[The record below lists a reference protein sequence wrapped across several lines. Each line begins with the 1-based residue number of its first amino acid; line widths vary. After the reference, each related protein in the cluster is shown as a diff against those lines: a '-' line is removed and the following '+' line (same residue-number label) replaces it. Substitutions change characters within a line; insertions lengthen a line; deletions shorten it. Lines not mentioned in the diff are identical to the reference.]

1 MCMEEVKILALIILI
16 VFYLKNLN
24 IFLFSFKKCSNYK
37 KQKQQHDDNSFEMD
51 FINELTYQADYYDE
65 KCTNAVYNAIALF
78 ILGIALMI
86 FI

>member
-1 MCMEEVKILALIILI
+1 MEEVKILALILLI

-37 KQKQQHDDNSFEMD
+37 KQIQQHNDNPFEMD
-51 FINELTYQADYYDE
+51 FINELTYRADYYDE